1 MIADDQ
7 SLFREGLR
15 KLLEAESGLT
25 VAGEARDADEAIRL
39 VHQLQPDVLLL
50 DVNLSHHAG
59 LHTLQ
64 RIHGTTTPVRTIL
77 LTPEIHHHE
86 VVSALQLGARGIV
99 TKEATADLLLEAIRT
114 VTEGK
119 YWIGD
124 ERAVELVDTFRE
136 LMADA
141 GSGSFGLTRRQLKI
155 VAMVAAGRT
164 NRKIAESLSLS
175 EDTVKHHLTVIFD
188 KVGVSSRLE
197 LAQFA
202 AQHRLRDSA

>member
-1 MIADDQ
+1 M
-7 SLFREGLR
+7 
-15 KLLEAESGLT
+15 
-25 VAGEARDADEAIRL
+25 
-39 VHQLQPDVLLL
+39 
-50 DVNLSHHAG
+50 
-59 LHTLQ
+59 
-64 RIHGTTTPVRTIL
+64 
-77 LTPEIHHHE
+77 
-86 VVSALQLGARGIV
+86 
-99 TKEATADLLLEAIRT
+99 ATADLLLEAIRT

>member
-1 MIADDQ
+1 VIADER
-7 SLFREGLR
+7 SVFRTGLR
-15 KLLEAESGLT
+15 KLLEAEPDLA

-39 VHQLQPDVLLL
+39 VHQLQPDILLL
-50 DVNLSHHAG
+50 DVNLSRHAG

-77 LTPEIHHHE
+77 LTPAIHHHE
-86 VVSALQLGARGIV
+86 VVSALQLGARGVV

-114 VTEGK
+114 VIEGK

-124 ERAVELVDTFRE
+124 ECAVELVDTFRR

-141 GSGSFGLTRRQLKI
+141 GAGSFGLTRRELKI

-202 AQHRLRDSA
+202 ARHRLRDGA

>member
-1 MIADDQ
+1 M
-7 SLFREGLR
+7 GLR
-15 KLLEAESGLT
+15 RSAHVAIAAAILIVAIGVPLQAGQQVPSGGWAATGEMSQPRWSAAAALLPDG
-25 VAGEARDADEAIRL
+25 RL
-39 VHQLQPDVLLL
+39 LITGGYDGTGQL
-50 DVNLSHHAG
+50 
-59 LHTLQ
+59 
-64 RIHGTTTPVRTIL
+64 
-77 LTPEIHHHE
+77 
-86 VVSALQLGARGIV
+86 
-99 TKEATADLLLEAIRT
+99 ATADLLLEAIRT